1 VEHNFDRKAE
11 DFGNIIALEHVN
23 LAVTDQRLA
32 ILFYITGMGF
42 TRDPYLTTGVV
53 NMWVNIGKSQ
63 VHLPTLGT
71 QAIRG
76 HTGLVVPDL
85 KSLVERLEVV
95 RGDLAETKFDFSA
108 GKDRVD
114 VVCPWGNEYRVYAP
128 SPQFGPI
135 RLGMPYVEFKVPV
148 GTAEGIGRFY
158 RDLFEAPTEIEENN
172 GTRAARVSV
181 GYYQDLVFRET
192 DESLPVY
199 DGHHIQIY
207 LNNFSRPYARFR
219 DRNLISMETG
229 QYEYR
234 TIDIVDPENG
244 NKLYELEHEIR
255 SMSHPLFGRPF
266 INRNPDQSNRN
277 FVPGYGD
284 TPWAQPYE

>member
-1 VEHNFDRKAE
+1 
-11 DFGNIIALEHVN
+11 
-23 LAVTDQRLA
+23 
-32 ILFYITGMGF
+32 M
-42 TRDPYLTTGVV
+42 
-53 NMWVNIGKSQ
+53 
-63 VHLPTLGT
+63 
-71 QAIRG
+71 
-76 HTGLVVPDL
+76 
-85 KSLVERLEVV
+85 
-95 RGDLAETKFDFSA
+95 
-108 GKDRVD
+108 
-114 VVCPWGNEYRVYAP
+114 
-128 SPQFGPI
+128 
-135 RLGMPYVEFKVPV
+135 EFKVPV